1 MFFLIIRIF
10 MIFLTNQN
18 FSQNSN
24 NYYKKA
30 KTLSNFFKNI
40 NKKFQIYTF
49 YLQRNSIQNVS
60 GSTQLLPT
68 FTVRYGQ
75 MDQSTEE
82 HALNLGSL

>member
-1 MFFLIIRIF
+1 

>member
-40 NKKFQIYTF
+40 NKKVQIYTF
-49 YLQRNSIQNVS
+49 YLQRNSIQNVF